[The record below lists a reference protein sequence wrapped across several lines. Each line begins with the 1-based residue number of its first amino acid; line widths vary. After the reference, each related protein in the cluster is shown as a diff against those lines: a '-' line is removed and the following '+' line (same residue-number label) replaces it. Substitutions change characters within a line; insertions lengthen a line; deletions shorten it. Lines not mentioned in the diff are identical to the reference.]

1 MPARSIGSATVS
13 FGLVSIPVRMYVA
26 THSEQPSFNL
36 IHGVCKSR
44 IKQQTWCPRCERV
57 VERSELV
64 KGREVAKDQYV
75 LFTDD
80 ELKALEAAASQA
92 IDIQE
97 FVPLADV
104 DPFYFEDTHYL
115 GPDKGGDKAYQLLAE
130 AMRDTGMVALAQ
142 HVSRGKERLVL
153 IRPFADGL
161 ALHTL
166 YYADEV
172 RAFDEIERGPK
183 ATVKPAE
190 TSLARKL
197 IEQLAADGFTPQQ
210 YHDHWRER
218 LQEAVDQKIAG
229 EEVAVPAV
237 QPAQAKV
244 IDLME
249 ALKLSLSR
257 EGGRATPR
265 SAQPVEERRRAAGG
279 EAPRAARSGGKK
291 K

>member
-13 FGLVSIPVRMYVA
+13 FGLVSIPVRLYVA

-97 FVPLADV
+97 FVPLANV
-104 DPFYFEDTHYL
+104 DPVYFQDTHYL
-115 GPDKGGDKAYQLLAE
+115 GPDKAGDKAYQLLAE

-190 TSLARKL
+190 TNLARKL

-249 ALKLSLSR
+249 ALKQSLSR